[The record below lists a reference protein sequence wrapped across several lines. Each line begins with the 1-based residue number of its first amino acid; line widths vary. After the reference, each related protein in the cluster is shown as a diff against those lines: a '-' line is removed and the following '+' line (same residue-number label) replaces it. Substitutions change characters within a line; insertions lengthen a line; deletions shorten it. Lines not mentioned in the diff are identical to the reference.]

1 MAFASEKRIVY
12 QKAVDV
18 ADQVLAATE
27 RFPSGDAFL
36 SDQVNRATDE
46 HLLY

>member
-1 MAFASEKRIVY
+1 MALACHKRIVY
-12 QKAVDV
+12 QKAVHV
-18 ADQVLAATE
+18 ADQVLVATE
-27 RFPSGDAFL
+27 RFPSGYAFL